1 MKFNI
6 CDKVVL
12 TYDVD
17 RAPEG
22 TIGIICGHYDGGSY
36 NYTIYLPNGER
47 FGHTCNGDEFSKDFS
62 NKYPEI
68 SCYEDKFYYVPESR
82 IAHYN
87 DKDKNEKFKKCVH
100 CGAMK
105 NVRFMR
111 KDSKGKHVCNSCLH
125 IEGYCTKNNETL
137 YNPSSTHKTYGFEF
151 ECVPIRKDGF
161 DGHVEMM
168 SSKYGLIPT
177 EDGSL
182 PIGGI
187 EYKTPTINGLRGV
200 RHMFNDVYG
209 MVKFSS
215 QKCGQHIN
223 IGDSKYIDATAM
235 KRIRY
240 FRDYLFD
247 NLTDYMTEHEDDV
260 KRVCG
265 RKFTY
270 YADNNHRYVH
280 GSWLNLGNNNRLEF
294 RISKFKNPKQY
305 FELVNM
311 WTEMLDAIINGFIIP
326 YEEDNIHK
334 NSINAEKVC
343 RHMIRIFKRY
353 AEGKASVQSRSK
365 KLVKNVA

>member
-1 MKFNI
+1 MKFNV

-12 TYDVD
+12 TSYVD
-17 RAPEG
+17 SAPAG
-22 TIGIICGHYDGGSY
+22 TVGIICGYFDDGNY

-47 FGHTCNGDEFSKDFS
+47 FGHTCDDNEFSKDFS
-62 NKYPEI
+62 NKYPRI
-68 SCYEDKFYYVPESR
+68 SRREDKFYYVPER
-82 IAHYN
+82 YIAYYN
-87 DKDKNEKFKKCVH
+87 DKNEKFKKCAH
-100 CGAMK
+100 CGTMK
-105 NVRFMR
+105 NIRFMR
-111 KDSKGKHVCNSCLH
+111 KDSKGKYVCDGCLRV
-125 IEGYCTKNNETL
+125 EGYCTKNNETL

-151 ECVPIRKDGF
+151 ECVPIRKGGF

-182 PIGGI
+182 PLGGI

-200 RHMFNDVYG
+200 RRMFNDVYG

-215 QKCGQHIN
+215 AKCGQHIN
-223 IGDSKYIDATAM
+223 IGDNKYIDSTAM

-240 FRDYLFD
+240 FKDYLFD

-265 RKFTY
+265 RNFTY

-280 GSWLNLGNNNRLEF
+280 GSWLNLSNNNRLEF
-294 RISKFKNPKQY
+294 RISKFKNPRQY

-311 WTEMLDAIINGFIIP
+311 WTEMLDAIIKGFVIP
-326 YEEDNIHK
+326 YEDGNVHK
-334 NSINAEKVC
+334 NSINAEKTC
-343 RHMIRIFKRY
+343 NHLIRIFKRY
-353 AEGKASVQSRSK
+353 ADGKASVQARSK
-365 KLVKNVA
+365 KLVKKAA

>member
-1 MKFNI
+1 MEFNI
-6 CDKVVL
+6 CDNVIL
-12 TYDVD
+12 AIGVD
-17 RAPEG
+17 SAPEG
-22 TIGIICGHYDGGSY
+22 TIGIICGPCCSSY

-47 FGHTCNGDEFSKDFS
+47 FGHTCDGDEFSKDFS
-62 NKYPEI
+62 NKYPGI
-68 SCYEDKFYYVPESR
+68 SHHENKFYYVPER
-82 IAHYN
+82 CIAHYN
-87 DKDKNEKFKKCVH
+87 DENEKFKKCVH

-105 NVRFMR
+105 NVLFMR

-125 IEGYCTKNNETL
+125 VDGYCTKNNETL

-151 ECVPIRKDGF
+151 ECVPIKKDGF

-215 QKCGQHIN
+215 EKCGQHIN
-223 IGDSKYIDATAM
+223 IGDSKYIDTVAM

-240 FRDYLFD
+240 FKDYLFD

-260 KRVCG
+260 KRICG
-265 RKFTY
+265 RNFTY

-280 GSWLNLGNNNRLEF
+280 GSWLNLDNSNRLEF

-326 YEEDNIHK
+326 YEEDSVRK
-334 NSINAEKVC
+334 NGINAEKTC
-343 RHMIRIFKRY
+343 NHLIRIFKRY
-353 AEGKASVQSRSK
+353 ADGKASVQARSK

>member
-1 MKFNI
+1 MDFKV

-12 TYDVD
+12 IRGVD
-17 RAPEG
+17 SAPEG
-22 TIGIICGHYDGGSY
+22 TVGIIANCDVDWGGYS
-36 NYTIYLPNGER
+36 YTIYLPNGER
-47 FGHTCNGDEFSKDFS
+47 FGHSCEDTVLGDKFIEE
-62 NKYPEI
+62 YPNI
-68 SCYEDKFYYVPESR
+68 TSSMRKFYYVSKSC
-82 IAHYN
+82 IARY
-87 DKDKNEKFKKCVH
+87 DGKGEKFKKCVH

-105 NVRFMR
+105 KTRYMR
-111 KDSKGKHVCNSCLH
+111 KDSKGKYVCNSCLH
-125 IEGYCTKNNETL
+125 VEGYCTKNNNTM

-151 ECVPIRKDGF
+151 ECVPINKDGF

-200 RHMFNDVYG
+200 RHMFNDVYS

-223 IGDSKYIDATAM
+223 IGDSEYIDNTAM
-235 KRIRY
+235 AHIRSY
-240 FRDYLFD
+240 KHSLFD
-247 NLTDYMTEHEDDV
+247 DLTNYMTEHEDDV

-270 YADNNHRYVH
+270 YADNNTSYVH
-280 GSWLNLGNNNRLEF
+280 GSWLNLTNSNRLEF
-294 RISKFKNPKQY
+294 RISKFKTPKQY

-311 WTEMLDAIINGFIIP
+311 WTEMLDAIINGFVIP
-326 YEEDNIHK
+326 YSDCNNRK
-334 NSINAEKVC
+334 NENNA
-343 RHMIRIFKRY
+343 
-353 AEGKASVQSRSK
+353 K
-365 KLVKNVA
+365 KDV

>member
-1 MKFNI
+1 MGFNI

-12 TYDVD
+12 TSWVD
-17 RAPEG
+17 SAPAG
-22 TIGIICGHYDGGSY
+22 TIGIICGHFNDGNY

-47 FGHTCNGDEFSKDFS
+47 FGHTCDGNEFSKDFS
-62 NKYPEI
+62 NKYPKV
-68 SCYEDKFYYVPESR
+68 SRCEDRFYYVPER
-82 IAHYN
+82 CIAYYN
-87 DKDKNEKFKKCVH
+87 DKNEKFKKCVH

-105 NVRFMR
+105 NIRFMH
-111 KDSKGKHVCNSCLH
+111 KDSKGKYVCDSCLH
-125 IEGYCTKNNETL
+125 VEGYCTKNNETL

-151 ECVPIRKDGF
+151 ECVPIKRSGF

-182 PIGGI
+182 PLGGI

-200 RHMFNDVYG
+200 RRMFNDVYG

-215 QKCGQHIN
+215 VKCGQHVN
-223 IGDSKYIDATAM
+223 IGDSEYIDATAM
-235 KRIRY
+235 HRIRY
-240 FRDYLFD
+240 FKDYLFD

-265 RKFTY
+265 RNFTY

-311 WTEMLDAIINGFIIP
+311 WTEMLDAIIKGFVIP
-326 YEEDNIHK
+326 YEDGNVHK
-334 NSINAEKVC
+334 NSINAEKTC
-343 RHMIRIFKRY
+343 NHLIRIFKRY
-353 AEGKASVQSRSK
+353 ADGKASVQARSK